1 MILKEVLDKTI
12 TFFKQKNFETPRLD
26 AEILVAH
33 GLGLERIQLY
43 LRYDQPLKE
52 TELEKL
58 RELVKR
64 RTTGEPIAYILGEKD
79 FFKSKFK
86 VNSAVLIPRPET
98 ETLVEI
104 ACQELEN
111 LSQKYTQIN
120 ILDLGSG
127 SGCIAISLAKEFEN
141 AKVFA
146 VEKSKE
152 AFSLLQENILLNQ
165 CENIKAINQDAES
178 ADSIFQES
186 TSEFQL
192 IISNPPYIDQDD
204 KEVDE
209 SVRKFEPAMALFAE
223 NQGLYFYHSWLQKYA
238 SHLSSGGVF
247 LFEIGY
253 KQGDDLL
260 KFSKNLGLFR
270 EIAVLKDLSGKDR
283 FLKLIKE

>member
-43 LRYDQPLKE
+43 LKYDQPLKE

-64 RTTGEPIAYILGEKD
+64 RTSGEPVAYILGEKD

-86 VNSAVLIPRPET
+86 VNQSVLIPRPET

-104 ACQELEN
+104 ACQELEK
-111 LSQKYTQIN
+111 LSQKYSELN

-127 SGCIAISLAKEFEN
+127 TGCIAISLAKEFEN
-141 AKVFA
+141 SKVFA
-146 VEKSKE
+146 VEKSKD
-152 AFSLLQENILLNQ
+152 AFSLLEENVQLNQ
-165 CENIKAINQDAES
+165 CENVKPINQDAENLQQVL
-178 ADSIFQES
+178 QE
-186 TSEFQL
+186 TVSEFQL
-192 IISNPPYIDQDD
+192 IVSNPPYISQDD

-223 NQGLYFYHSWLQKYA
+223 NKGLYFYHSWIQKY
-238 SHLSSGGVF
+238 SKHLSPGGVF

-253 KQGDDLL
+253 KQGDELL
-260 KFSKNLGLFR
+260 SFSKNLNLFK
-270 EIAVLKDLSGKDR
+270 EVQVLKDLSGKDR
-283 FLKLIKE
+283 FLKLVKE

>member
-52 TELEKL
+52 IEIEKL

-64 RTTGEPIAYILGEKD
+64 RTTGEPVAYILGEKD
-79 FFKSKFK
+79 FFKFKFK
-86 VNSAVLIPRPET
+86 VNPAVLIPRPET

-111 LSQKYTQIN
+111 LNQKFPQIN

-127 SGCIAISLAKEFEN
+127 SGCIAISLAKEFESS
-141 AKVFA
+141 KVFA
-146 VEKSKE
+146 VEKSKD

-165 CENIKAINQDAES
+165 CENVKAINQDAEN
-178 ADSIFQES
+178 AEAIFQES
-186 TSEFQL
+186 ASEFQL
-192 IISNPPYIDQDD
+192 IISNPPYISQDD
-204 KEVDE
+204 QEVDE

-223 NQGLYFYHSWLQKYA
+223 NQGLYFYHSWIQKYA
-238 SHLSSGGVF
+238 RHLSAGGVF
-247 LFEIGY
+247 LFEIAY

-260 KFSKNLGLFR
+260 NFSRKLGLFK
-270 EIAVLKDLSGKDR
+270 EVAVLKDLGGKDR

>member
-52 TELEKL
+52 IEIEKL

-64 RTTGEPIAYILGEKD
+64 RTTGEPVAYILGEKD

-86 VNSAVLIPRPET
+86 VNPAVLIPRPET

-111 LSQKYTQIN
+111 LNQKFPQIN

-127 SGCIAISLAKEFEN
+127 SGCIAISLAKEFESS
-141 AKVFA
+141 KVFA
-146 VEKSKE
+146 VEKSKD

-165 CENIKAINQDAES
+165 CENVKAINQDAEN
-178 ADSIFQES
+178 AEAIFQES
-186 TSEFQL
+186 ASEFQL
-192 IISNPPYIDQDD
+192 IISNPPYISQDD
-204 KEVDE
+204 QEVDE

-223 NQGLYFYHSWLQKYA
+223 NQGLYFYHSWIQKYA
-238 SHLSSGGVF
+238 RHLSAGGVF

-260 KFSKNLGLFR
+260 NFSRNLGLFK
-270 EIAVLKDLSGKDR
+270 EVAVLKDLGGKDR

>member
-43 LRYDQPLKE
+43 LKYDQPLKE
-52 TELEKL
+52 SEIERL

-64 RTTGEPIAYILGEKD
+64 RTTGEPVAYILGEKD

-86 VNSAVLIPRPET
+86 VSSAVLIPRPET

-111 LSQKYTQIN
+111 LNQKFPQIN

-127 SGCIAISLAKEFEN
+127 SGCIAISLAKEFESS
-141 AKVFA
+141 KVFA

-165 CENIKAINQDAES
+165 CENVKAINQDAENS
-178 ADSIFQES
+178 EAIFQEGA
-186 TSEFQL
+186 SEFQL
-192 IISNPPYIDQDD
+192 IISNPPYISQDD
-204 KEVDE
+204 QEVDE

-223 NQGLYFYHSWLQKYA
+223 NQGLYFYHSWIQKYA
-238 SHLSSGGVF
+238 SHLSAGGVF

-260 KFSKNLGLFR
+260 NFSRKLGLFK
-270 EIAVLKDLSGKDR
+270 EVAVLKDLGGKDR
-283 FLKLIKE
+283 FLKLVKE

>member
-26 AEILVAH
+26 AEILVAY

-64 RTTGEPIAYILGEKD
+64 RTTGEPVAYILGEKD
-79 FFKSKFK
+79 FYKSKFK

-104 ACQELEN
+104 SCQELEN
-111 LSQKYTQIN
+111 LNQKFAQLN

-127 SGCIAISLAKEFEN
+127 SGCIAISLAKEFES

-152 AFSLLQENILLNQ
+152 AFSLLQENTQLNQ
-165 CENIKAINQDAES
+165 CENVKAINQDAENTEQV
-178 ADSIFQES
+178 IQES
-186 TSEFQL
+186 VSEFQL
-192 IISNPPYIDQDD
+192 IVSNPPYISQDD

-209 SVRKFEPAMALFAE
+209 SVRKYEPAMALFAE
-223 NQGLYFYHSWLQKYA
+223 NQGLYFYHSWIQKYSA
-238 SHLSSGGVF
+238 YLSSGGVF

-253 KQGDDLL
+253 KQGDELL
-260 KFSKNLGLFR
+260 NFSKGLKLFKDVQ
-270 EIAVLKDLSGKDR
+270 VLKDLSGKDR

>member
-43 LRYDQPLKE
+43 LKYDQPLKE
-52 TELEKL
+52 SEIERL

-64 RTTGEPIAYILGEKD
+64 RTTGEPVAYILGEKD

-86 VNSAVLIPRPET
+86 VSSAVLIPRPET

-111 LSQKYTQIN
+111 LNQKFPQIN

-127 SGCIAISLAKEFEN
+127 SGCIAISLAKEFESS
-141 AKVFA
+141 KVFA
-146 VEKSKE
+146 VEKSKD

-165 CENIKAINQDAES
+165 CENVKAINQDAEN
-178 ADSIFQES
+178 AEAIFQES
-186 TSEFQL
+186 ASEFQL
-192 IISNPPYIDQDD
+192 IISNPPYISQDD
-204 KEVDE
+204 QEVDE

-223 NQGLYFYHSWLQKYA
+223 NQGLYFYHSWIQKYA
-238 SHLSSGGVF
+238 RHLSAGGVF

-260 KFSKNLGLFR
+260 NFSRKLGLFK
-270 EIAVLKDLSGKDR
+270 EVAVLKDLGGKDR

>member
-52 TELEKL
+52 IEIEKL

-64 RTTGEPIAYILGEKD
+64 RTTGEPVAYILGEKD

-86 VNSAVLIPRPET
+86 VNPAVLIPRPET

-111 LSQKYTQIN
+111 LNQKFPQIN

-127 SGCIAISLAKEFEN
+127 SGCIAISLAKEFESS
-141 AKVFA
+141 KVFA
-146 VEKSKE
+146 VEKSKD

-165 CENIKAINQDAES
+165 CENVKAINQDAEN
-178 ADSIFQES
+178 AEAIFQES
-186 TSEFQL
+186 ASEFQL
-192 IISNPPYIDQDD
+192 IISNPPYISQDD
-204 KEVDE
+204 QEVDE

-223 NQGLYFYHSWLQKYA
+223 NQGLYFYHSWIQKYA
-238 SHLSSGGVF
+238 RHLSAGGVF

-260 KFSKNLGLFR
+260 NFSRKLGLFK
-270 EIAVLKDLSGKDR
+270 EVAVLKDLGGKDR